1 MPEHQIEVVR
11 KGIEAFNRGDW
22 DATLRLCAEDIV
34 WIPLIQAV
42 DGQRALIGHDMLRSA
57 WVAQRESL
65 GGDAFGVE
73 PKEIRDLGAGTVL
86 VHMRVTGQG
95 NTSGVPIDLDYVQL
109 WTIRDGLVARV
120 DKYDSVADA
129 LADCGV
135 GREAPPMP
143 EARLQ
148 VPSA

>member
-1 MPEHQIEVVR
+1 VADPSSIASAPYFGAMSDHHIDVVR
-11 KGIEAFNRGDW
+11 RGIEAFNRGDW
-22 DATLRLCAEDIV
+22 DATLELCAEDIV

-42 DGQRALIGHDMLRSA
+42 DGQQVLIGRDVLRKA
-57 WVAQRESL
+57 WVAQREAL

-73 PKEIRDLGAGTVL
+73 PRQIQDLGAGTVL

-95 NTSGVPIDLDYVQL
+95 ISSGVPIDLDYVQL

-120 DKYDSVADA
+120 DKYGSVADA

-135 GREAPPMP
+135 TG
-143 EARLQ
+143 
-148 VPSA
+148 

>member
-1 MPEHQIEVVR
+1 MPKRQTEVVR
-11 KGIEAFNRGDW
+11 EGVEAFNRGDW
-22 DATLRLCAEDIV
+22 DATLALCAEDIV
-34 WIPLIQAV
+34 WIPMIQAV

-57 WVAQRESL
+57 WVTQRETL

-86 VHMRVTGQG
+86 VHMRVTGRG
-95 NTSGVPIDLDYVQL
+95 IASGVPIDLDYVQL
-109 WTIRDGLVARV
+109 WTIREGLVARV

-135 GREAPPMP
+135 
-143 EARLQ
+143 
-148 VPSA
+148 S

>member
-1 MPEHQIEVVR
+1 MRPAAVLPPYCLPMPEHHLEVVR

-22 DATLRLCAEDIV
+22 DATLELCAEDIV
-34 WIPLIQAV
+34 WIPLIEAV
-42 DGQRALIGHDMLRSA
+42 AGQRALIGRDMLRSA

-86 VHMRVTGQG
+86 AHMHVTGRG
-95 NTSGVPIDLDYVQL
+95 NTSGVPIGLDYVQL

-129 LADCGV
+129 LADCG
-135 GREAPPMP
+135 A
-143 EARLQ
+143 ARD
-148 VPSA
+148 